1 MADNKV
7 IITCDSTQDL
17 GAELIEKYG
26 VKVHPLIVSMGED
39 VYADGEVTPDDL
51 YNYFDTTGNLSKTA
65 APGPEATENF
75 LKQFVDEGYT
85 VIHFSISSQMSATYN
100 VHRMAAEELG
110 NIYVIDSANLSTG
123 IGLQVIYA
131 AELLKAGKTAEEVVE
146 AVEEYKT
153 KVDASFVVD
162 TLEYLHKGG
171 RCSAVAA
178 LGANLLKLKP
188 CIEVKGGKMGVGKK
202 YRGRYSDV
210 LLSYVKERLADKDN
224 IDGSRVFVTH
234 SGCDRA
240 DIDRV
245 VAAVK
250 AEYPFKELYV
260 TRAGCVISS
269 HCGPNTLGVLFARK
283 KPLE

>member
-1 MADNKV
+1 MAEKI

-17 GAELIEKYG
+17 STDLLEKYSIA
-26 VKVHPLIVSMGED
+26 VHPLIVSMGD
-39 VYADGEVTPDDL
+39 NVYADGEVTPDDL
-51 YNYFDTTGNLSKTA
+51 YAYFNETGNLSKTA
-65 APGPEATENF
+65 APGPESTENF

-85 VIHFSISSQMSATYN
+85 VIHFSISSSMSATYN
-100 VHRMAAEELG
+100 IHRMAAQELG
-110 NIYVIDSANLSTG
+110 NVYVIDSANLSTG

-131 AELLKAGKTAEEVVE
+131 AELLKAGKSAEEIVE
-146 AVEEYKT
+146 AVKEYQK

-171 RCSAVAA
+171 RCSSVAA

-188 CIEVKGGKMGVGKK
+188 CIEVKGGSMGVGKK
-202 YRGRYSDV
+202 YRGKYSDV
-210 LLSYVKERLADKDN
+210 IVSYVKERLADKEN

-234 SGCDRA
+234 SGCSREL
-240 DIDRV
+240 IDSV

-250 AEYPFKELYV
+250 AEYPFKEVYV

>member
-1 MADNKV
+1 MAEKI
-7 IITCDSTQDL
+7 IITSDSTQDL
-17 GAELIEKYG
+17 GAELLQKYS
-26 VKVHPLIVSMGED
+26 VAVHPLIVSMGDD

-51 YNYFDTTGNLSKTA
+51 YAYFDKTGNLSKTA
-65 APGPEATENF
+65 APGPDATENF
-75 LKQFVDEGYT
+75 LKQFVDQGYT
-85 VIHFSISSQMSATYN
+85 VIHFSISSSMSATYN
-100 VHRMAAEELG
+100 IHRMAAEELG
-110 NIYVIDSANLSTG
+110 NVYVIDSANLSTG

-131 AELLKAGKTAEEVVE
+131 AELLKAGKSAEEIVE
-146 AVEEYKT
+146 AVKEYQK

-171 RCSAVAA
+171 RCSSVAA

-188 CIEVKGGKMGVGKK
+188 CIEVKNGSMGVGKK

-210 LLSYVKERLADKDN
+210 LLSYVKERLADKEN

-234 SGCDRA
+234 SGCSQEI
-240 DIDRV
+240 IDSV

-250 AEYPFKELYV
+250 AEYPFKEVFV

>member
-1 MADNKV
+1 MAEKI
-7 IITCDSTQDL
+7 IITSDSTQDL
-17 GAELIEKYG
+17 GAELLQKYSIA
-26 VKVHPLIVSMGED
+26 VHPLIVSMGDD

-51 YNYFDTTGNLSKTA
+51 YAYFDKTGNLSKTA
-65 APGPEATENF
+65 APGPDATENF
-75 LKQFVDEGYT
+75 LKQFVDQGYT
-85 VIHFSISSQMSATYN
+85 VIHFSISSSMSATYN
-100 VHRMAAEELG
+100 IHRMAAEELG
-110 NIYVIDSANLSTG
+110 NVYVIDSANLSTG

-131 AELLKAGKTAEEVVE
+131 AELLKAGKSAEEIVA
-146 AVEEYKT
+146 AVKEYQK

-171 RCSAVAA
+171 RCSSVAA

-188 CIEVKGGKMGVGKK
+188 CIEVKNGSMGVGKK

-210 LLSYVKERLADKDN
+210 LLSYVKERLADKEN

-234 SGCDRA
+234 SGCSQEI
-240 DIDRV
+240 IDSV

-250 AEYPFKELYV
+250 AEYPFKEVFV